1 MKSFAIKN
9 IKKYKN
15 RIIKQKVGVILYHIA
30 EAITLFGVV
39 AVGILLMG
47 CYN

>member
-9 IKKYKN
+9 IKRYKS
-15 RIIKQKVGVILYHIA
+15 RVIKQKVGVILYHIA
-30 EAITLFGVV
+30 EAITLIGLFAIV
-39 AVGILLMG
+39 ILLMG

>member
-1 MKSFAIKN
+1 MKSFAIEN
-9 IKKYKN
+9 IKKYKS
-15 RIIKQKVGVILYHIA
+15 RVIKQKVGVILYHIA

-39 AVGILLMG
+39 AIVILLMG